1 MARPLLRKSTSNNI
15 RVSGE
20 LVKTLQEGL
29 SAAGCSVGTVDGIF
43 GGDTDRAV
51 RSWQAQQG
59 RAQDGVVMFD
69 DWTAITG
76 RPVPS
81 CADRALQVTAS
92 FEGTGFGKIVGNF
105 DGAWLTWGIIG
116 FTLKHGELGRLLR
129 TLETRNL
136 ALLEQAFGV
145 LLPRLLSV
153 IHGTP
158 QDQESFADQI
168 SFGANRYK
176 VDPPWAE
183 AFARLG
189 SFADVQALQLQ
200 AVEKYFSIARRD
212 VGRFGLVSELGF
224 GLCFDVA
231 VQNGGIDN
239 DQEERSIRRRLA
251 QNPPAHERDIRAV
264 IAEVVAENSRPQYAA
279 DVLSRKMTWTTGMGT
294 VHGSAYDLSDWGVGE
309 FPA

>member
-1 MARPLLRKSTSNNI
+1 MTRVLLRKSIGGNI

-29 SAAGCSVGTVDGIF
+29 TAAGCPVGTVDGIF

-59 RAQDGVVMFD
+59 RSQDGVVLFG

-81 CADRALQVTAS
+81 SAVRALQVTAS

-136 ALLEQAFGV
+136 ALLEQAFGI
-145 LLPRLLSV
+145 LLPRLLAV

-158 QDQESFADQI
+158 QEQEDFANQI

-200 AVEKYFSIARRD
+200 SVEKYFSIARRD
-212 VGRFGLVSELGF
+212 VDRFGLVSELGF

-231 VQNGGIDN
+231 VQNGGIN
-239 DQEERSIRRRLA
+239 SDQEERSIRRRLE

>member
-1 MARPLLRKSTSNNI
+1 MRTLLRKSGGGNI

-20 LVKTLQEGL
+20 LVRALQVGL
-29 SAAGCSVGTVDGIF
+29 EAAGFPVGTVDGIF

-51 RSWQAQQG
+51 RRWQAQQG
-59 RAQDGVVMFD
+59 RTQDGIVVFG

-81 CADRALQVTAS
+81 CPDRALQVTAS

-116 FTLKHGELGRLLR
+116 FTLRHGELGRLLR
-129 TLETRNL
+129 TLEVNNR
-136 ALLEQAFGV
+136 ALLEEAFGV
-145 LLPRLLSV
+145 LLPRLSTV
-153 IHGTP
+153 IHGMP
-158 QDQESFADQI
+158 QDQEAFANQI
-168 SFGANRYK
+168 SLGTNRYK

-189 SFADVQALQLQ
+189 SFADVQALQLK
-200 AVEKYFSIARRD
+200 AVDKYFAIARRD
-212 VGRFGLVSELGF
+212 VGRFGLTSELGF

-239 DQEERSIRRRLA
+239 DQEENSIRRRLE
-251 QNPPAHERDIRAV
+251 QNPPSSERDIRAV
-264 IAEVVAENSRPQYAA
+264 ISEVVAENSRPQYAA
-279 DVLSRKMTWTTGMGT
+279 DVRSRKMTWTTGVGT